1 MTLKNRIAFT
11 LIELLVVIVIIGIL
25 IGILL
30 PALGLARRSG
40 NITQCVT
47 NARSVVQAM
56 EFYLNEERET
66 YPSGNLDDATSVGT
80 NISVYRHNLIGKT
93 GNPSLGGGSGPA
105 AGASPK
111 GKRIVNKYLAG
122 GTRNA
127 AANEETAHCPLDA
140 GFNSN
145 DNREAFDVVG
155 SSYYYP
161 NRTATESR
169 PMGNWEI
176 WAVEG
181 HRDSEVA
188 VPQKKL
194 ILADLPIMGNRAKKK
209 PENRWH
215 DSVNDKNPQVS
226 VGFGDGHAES
236 MTREVNGGTNDF
248 VINQTQIDLWARNN
262 PYY

>member
-47 NARSVVQAM
+47 NVRSVVQAM

-66 YPSGNLDDATSVGT
+66 YPTGALDDAASAFTS
-80 NISVYRHNLIGKT
+80 ISVYRHNIIGKK
-93 GNPSLGGGSGPA
+93 GNTTLGGGTGPA
-105 AGASPK
+105 SGESPK

-122 GTRNA
+122 GTRNID
-127 AANEETAHCPLDA
+127 ANEEVAHCPLDA
-140 GFNSN
+140 GFKQN
-145 DNREAFDVVG
+145 DSRSAFNVVG

-161 NRTATESR
+161 NRTAGESR
-169 PMGNWEI
+169 PMGNWNI

-181 HRDSEVA
+181 HRDSEIA

-194 ILADLPIMGNRAKKK
+194 ILADLPMMGNRGKKK
-209 PENRWH
+209 AENRWH
-215 DSVNDKNPQVS
+215 DGVNNKNPQVS
-226 VGFGDGHAES
+226 VGFGDGHAEGVK
-236 MTREVNGGTNDF
+236 RRKNGNTADY
-248 VINQTQIDLWARNN
+248 ILNQAFIDNWAKNN